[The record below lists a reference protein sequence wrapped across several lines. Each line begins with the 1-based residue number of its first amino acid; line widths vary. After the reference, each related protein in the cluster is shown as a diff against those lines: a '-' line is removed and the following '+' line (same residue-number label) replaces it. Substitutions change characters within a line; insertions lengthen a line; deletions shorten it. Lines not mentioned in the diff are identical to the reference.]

1 MKLIVCIL
9 VFTFPIFNN
18 IIYGQSYFDGMF
30 TVNSYT
36 TNNHNYKLYDFSR
49 ENSVIKVKYFAQNAY
64 RQYSDWKAGKQVLL
78 VTSGAFS
85 DKWESDATPVGLCV
99 DNGVVIN
106 RTPDDNMDAMV
117 VVYNNGGQEGKI
129 AVIDMDV
136 SPITLFGK
144 RYWPRNYS
152 SDRVEF
158 LSIARQYGLTLF
170 QTQLVYSVDRSSNF
184 TNLYFGA
191 KRERRFLAICR
202 KNGYTHNV
210 IVDAPDDLE
219 LNLSAKYAKD
229 VLNYA
234 GFDVSYI
241 LNFDTGGKNILRVY
255 NGTYL
260 RDLLVDSKI
269 TESTNLLVY
278 YKDY

>member
-1 MKLIVCIL
+1 
-9 VFTFPIFNN
+9 
-18 IIYGQSYFDGMF
+18 MF